1 MLSSG
6 LMLAVPVP
14 VVELVLVVVVPV
26 NALWFPVDSA
36 DVVDAPMSFKS
47 DM

>member
-6 LMLAVPVP
+6 LMLAVP

-26 NALWFPVDSA
+26 NALWFPVDGA

>member
-6 LMLAVPVP
+6 LILAVPVP
-14 VVELVLVVVVPV
+14 VVIPV
-26 NALWFPVDSA
+26 NALWFPVDGA

>member
-1 MLSSG
+1 
-6 LMLAVPVP
+6 MLAVPVPVP
-14 VVELVLVVVVPV
+14 VVELVLVVVVVPV
-26 NALWFPVDSA
+26 NALWFPVDGA